1 MIFLRTKMKNSNYS
15 YCLQETP
22 GKSSSPEKQKPAVDT
37 PLAGMLP
44 EKYKSV
50 DIKTV
55 FPEFR
60 ENSVLRFSTLFP
72 IKVGHNCL

>member
-1 MIFLRTKMKNSNYS
+1 
-15 YCLQETP
+15 
-22 GKSSSPEKQKPAVDT
+22 VDT

-72 IKVGHNCL
+72 IKVGHNYISVTDPDPGTGILDLGWV

>member
-1 MIFLRTKMKNSNYS
+1 
-15 YCLQETP
+15 
-22 GKSSSPEKQKPAVDT
+22 VDT